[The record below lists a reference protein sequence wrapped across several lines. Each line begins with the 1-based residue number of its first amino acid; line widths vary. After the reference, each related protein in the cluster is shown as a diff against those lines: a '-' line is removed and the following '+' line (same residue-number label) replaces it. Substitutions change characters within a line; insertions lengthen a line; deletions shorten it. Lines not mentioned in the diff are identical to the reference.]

1 VPAEK
6 LDAAAARAE
15 LEKLAAAKA
24 VGDEAIAARLAAQ
37 EAARAVVRTAGRS
50 R

>member
-1 VPAEK
+1 
-6 LDAAAARAE
+6 
-15 LEKLAAAKA
+15 LETLSRTKA

-37 EAARAVVRTAGRS
+37 EAARAVVRTASRS

>member
-1 VPAEK
+1 VPTDK
-6 LDAAAARAE
+6 LDVAKARAD
-15 LEKLAAAKA
+15 LETLGGTKA

-37 EAARAVVRTAGRS
+37 EAARVVVRTAAR